1 MREYEEELLELSLQ
15 ENDMEEPE
23 CDDGIDL

>member
-1 MREYEEELLELSLQ
+1 MRDYEEELLELGLQ
-15 ENDMEEPE
+15 EDEVEEVE